1 MFHFVVLGKKAEKQM
16 PRTGSSHGKNCLLPG
31 GIDTRKSWEAVKSKL
46 PFYILSLYN
55 PRMVMPEQ
63 DLLKYQELILLGFQV
78 LAKDP
83 AWPKAC
89 EHFEKLRQNKKNLFL
104 AGNGG
109 SAANANHLANDLIYG
124 VNQHGRGAFRV
135 HSLAANPSVLTCLGN
150 DVGFENVF
158 SNQLEV
164 LAESGDLLL
173 VFSGSGNSPNI
184 IQALKAAKKLGVTS
198 VALLGYDGG
207 GAKALADLPIHFP
220 IHDMQAVEDLHMIVG
235 HLLMKVL
242 QG

>member
-1 MFHFVVLGKKAEKQM
+1 MES
-16 PRTGSSHGKNCLLPG
+16 T
-31 GIDTRKSWEAVKSKL
+31 E
-46 PFYILSLYN
+46 
-55 PRMVMPEQ
+55 
-63 DLLKYQELILLGFQV
+63 QV
-78 LAKDP
+78 LEKYRNLLVKGFDTLATNP
-83 AWPKAC
+83 SWPRIQEEFARVRKRGAGV
-89 EHFEKLRQNKKNLFL
+89 FL

-158 SNQLEV
+158 SNQLEA

>member
-1 MFHFVVLGKKAEKQM
+1 MQLTFQFMES
-16 PRTGSSHGKNCLLPG
+16 T
-31 GIDTRKSWEAVKSKL
+31 E
-46 PFYILSLYN
+46 
-55 PRMVMPEQ
+55 
-63 DLLKYQELILLGFQV
+63 QV
-78 LAKDP
+78 LEKYRNLLVKGFDTLATNP
-83 AWPKAC
+83 SWPRIQEEFARVRKRGAGV
-89 EHFEKLRQNKKNLFL
+89 FL

-158 SNQLEV
+158 SNQLEA

>member
-1 MFHFVVLGKKAEKQM
+1 MELTFQSMDSTEQILEKY
-16 PRTGSSHGKNCLLPG
+16 RNL
-31 GIDTRKSWEAVKSKL
+31 
-46 PFYILSLYN
+46 
-55 PRMVMPEQ
+55 
-63 DLLKYQELILLGFQV
+63 
-78 LAKDP
+78 LAKGFDTLATNP
-83 AWPKAC
+83 SWPRIQEEFARVRKRGAGV
-89 EHFEKLRQNKKNLFL
+89 FL

-135 HSLAANPSVLTCLGN
+135 NSLAANPSVLTCLSN
-150 DVGFENVF
+150 DIGFENIF
-158 SNQLEV
+158 SNQLEA

-207 GAKALADLPIHFP
+207 GAKALADLPLHFP
-220 IHDMQAVEDLHMIVG
+220 IHDMQAVEDLHMAVG
-235 HLLMKVL
+235 HLLMKHL
-242 QG
+242 R

>member
-1 MFHFVVLGKKAEKQM
+1 LNPV
-16 PRTGSSHGKNCLLPG
+16 TLL
-31 GIDTRKSWEAVKSKL
+31 
-46 PFYILSLYN
+46 
-55 PRMVMPEQ
+55 Q
-63 DLLKYQELILLGFQV
+63 KYQELILQGFQV

-89 EHFEKLRQNKKNLFL
+89 EQFENLRTKKGNLFL

-109 SAANANHLANDLIYG
+109 SAANANHLAADLIYG
-124 VNQHGRGAFRV
+124 VNLQGRGAFRV

-150 DVGFENVF
+150 DIGFENVF
-158 SNQLEV
+158 SHQLEA

-207 GAKALADLPIHFP
+207 GAKALADMPLHFP

-235 HLLMKVL
+235 HLLFKHL
-242 QG
+242 R

>member
-1 MFHFVVLGKKAEKQM
+1 LNPV
-16 PRTGSSHGKNCLLPG
+16 TLL
-31 GIDTRKSWEAVKSKL
+31 
-46 PFYILSLYN
+46 
-55 PRMVMPEQ
+55 Q
-63 DLLKYQELILLGFQV
+63 KYQELLLQGFQV

-89 EHFEKLRQNKKNLFL
+89 EYFEKLRQNKKNLFL

-109 SAANANHLANDLIYG
+109 SAANANHLAADLIYG
-124 VNQHGRGAFRV
+124 VNQAGRGTFQV
-135 HSLAANPSVLTCLGN
+135 HSLSANPSVLTCLGN
-150 DVGFENVF
+150 DIGYENIF
-158 SNQLEV
+158 SHQLES

-184 IQALKAAKKLGVTS
+184 LQALKASKKMGVTS

-207 GAKALADLPIHFP
+207 GAKELADLPLHFP

-242 QG
+242 RESVR

>member
-1 MFHFVVLGKKAEKQM
+1 MNPV
-16 PRTGSSHGKNCLLPG
+16 TLLH
-31 GIDTRKSWEAVKSKL
+31 
-46 PFYILSLYN
+46 
-55 PRMVMPEQ
+55 
-63 DLLKYQELILLGFQV
+63 KYQELILQGFQV

-124 VNQHGRGAFRV
+124 VNQQGRGAFRV
-135 HSLAANPSVLTCLGN
+135 HSLASNPSVLTCLGN
-150 DVGFENVF
+150 DIGFENIF
-158 SNQLEV
+158 SHQLEA

-173 VFSGSGNSPNI
+173 VFSGSGNSLNI
-184 IQALKAAKKLGVTS
+184 IQALKAAKKLGVIS

-207 GAKALADLPIHFP
+207 GAKTLADLPLHFP
-220 IHDMQAVEDLHMIVG
+220 IHDMQVVEDLHMIAG
-235 HLLMKVL
+235 HLLFKHL
-242 QG
+242 R

>member
-1 MFHFVVLGKKAEKQM
+1 MNPV
-16 PRTGSSHGKNCLLPG
+16 TLL
-31 GIDTRKSWEAVKSKL
+31 
-46 PFYILSLYN
+46 
-55 PRMVMPEQ
+55 Q
-63 DLLKYQELILLGFQV
+63 KYQELLLQGFQV

-89 EHFEKLRQNKKNLFL
+89 EQFENLRTKKGNLFL

-109 SAANANHLANDLIYG
+109 SAANANHLATDLIYG
-124 VNQHGRGAFRV
+124 VNQQGRGAFRV

-150 DVGFENVF
+150 DIGFENVF
-158 SNQLEV
+158 SHQLEA

-207 GAKALADLPIHFP
+207 GAKALADMPLHFP

-235 HLLMKVL
+235 HLLFKHL
-242 QG
+242 R

>member
-1 MFHFVVLGKKAEKQM
+1 MNPV
-16 PRTGSSHGKNCLLPG
+16 TLL
-31 GIDTRKSWEAVKSKL
+31 
-46 PFYILSLYN
+46 
-55 PRMVMPEQ
+55 Q
-63 DLLKYQELILLGFQV
+63 KYQELILQGFQV

-89 EHFEKLRQNKKNLFL
+89 EQFENLRTKKGNLFL

-109 SAANANHLANDLIYG
+109 SAANANHLAADLIYG
-124 VNQHGRGAFRV
+124 VNLQGRGAFRV

-150 DVGFENVF
+150 DIGFENVF
-158 SNQLEV
+158 SHQLEA

-207 GAKALADLPIHFP
+207 GAKALADMPLHFP

-235 HLLMKVL
+235 HLLFKHL
-242 QG
+242 R

>member
-1 MFHFVVLGKKAEKQM
+1 
-16 PRTGSSHGKNCLLPG
+16 
-31 GIDTRKSWEAVKSKL
+31 
-46 PFYILSLYN
+46 
-55 PRMVMPEQ
+55 MVMPEQ
-63 DLLKYQELILLGFQV
+63 DLVNYRELIDEGLQG
-78 LAKDP
+78 LASDP
-83 AWPKAC
+83 VWPRAQI
-89 EHFEKLRQNKKNLFL
+89 EFATARQRGATIFL

-109 SAANANHLANDLIYG
+109 SAANANHLAADLIYG
-124 VNQHGRGAFRV
+124 VNQQGRGVFRV

-150 DVGFENVF
+150 DIGYENIF
-158 SNQLEV
+158 SHQLEA

-184 IQALKAAKKLGVTS
+184 LQALKAAKKIGVTS

-242 QG
+242 RGASS

>member
-1 MFHFVVLGKKAEKQM
+1 MELTFQSMEPTEQILEKYRNLLVKGFDTLATNPFW
-16 PRTGSSHGKNCLLPG
+16 PR
-31 GIDTRKSWEAVKSKL
+31 IQEEFARVRKRGAGV
-46 PFYILSLYN
+46 
-55 PRMVMPEQ
+55 
-63 DLLKYQELILLGFQV
+63 
-78 LAKDP
+78 
-83 AWPKAC
+83 
-89 EHFEKLRQNKKNLFL
+89 FL

-158 SNQLEV
+158 SNQLEA
-164 LAESGDLLL
+164 LAGSGDLLL

-184 IQALKAAKKLGVTS
+184 IQALKVAKKLGVTS

-235 HLLMKVL
+235 HLLLKSL
-242 QG
+242 Q

>member
-1 MFHFVVLGKKAEKQM
+1 MNPV
-16 PRTGSSHGKNCLLPG
+16 TLLH
-31 GIDTRKSWEAVKSKL
+31 
-46 PFYILSLYN
+46 
-55 PRMVMPEQ
+55 
-63 DLLKYQELILLGFQV
+63 KYQELILQGFQV
-78 LAKDP
+78 LTKDP

-158 SNQLEV
+158 SNLLEV

-184 IQALKAAKKLGVTS
+184 IQALRAAKKLGVTS

-242 QG
+242 QE